1 MQHREKSICLSDALM
16 SSYEY
21 TIFFE
26 PDEEGGYNVVVP
38 AMPEI
43 CTYGDTLDEAGAMAL
58 DAIRCVVEGN
68 LKRGEEIPKDITIE
82 KQPVKERLTLQIQP
96 A

>member
-1 MQHREKSICLSDALM
+1 MKRKENTAILKDELM
-16 SSYEY
+16 KAYQY
-21 TIFFE
+21 TVFFE
-26 PDEEGGYNVVVP
+26 PDEDGGYNVVVP

-43 CTYGDTLDEAGAMAL
+43 CTYGDTLEEARAMAL

-68 LKRGEEIPKDITIE
+68 LKRGENIPKDIKIE
-82 KQPVKERLTLQIQP
+82 KQPVKERLTLQLQP